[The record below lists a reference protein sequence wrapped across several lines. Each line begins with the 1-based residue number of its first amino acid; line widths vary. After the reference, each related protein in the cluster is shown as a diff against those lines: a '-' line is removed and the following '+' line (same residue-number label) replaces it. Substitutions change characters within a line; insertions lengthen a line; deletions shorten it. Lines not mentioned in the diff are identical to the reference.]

1 MNTHLQTLC
10 TEQILRPLDCQFAAM
25 LTPDGHPLLQLV
37 FALLSAQTG
46 SGHVCLPLSQIIS
59 PAEQGRRHAEIMQS
73 VWRSL
78 GEPGLSEIKAALSS
92 SDAVSDGSLPA
103 PVVLSEGN
111 LYLHRMWRYECRVA
125 EFFSRPQPVTADT
138 EKLRPV
144 LDVLFGVTEHETD
157 WQKIA
162 AAVAVSSRTAVI
174 SGGPGT
180 GKTTTVARILAALV
194 QSAAEPLLI
203 ELAAPT
209 GKAAARLTESLGAA
223 IARLDLP
230 DTQKAMMPVQ
240 AKTLHRLLGA
250 QPDSRRLRYHQK
262 NPLVSDVLI
271 VDEASMVDLP
281 MMAALIDALPEKA
294 ILILLGDKDQLA
306 SVEAGAVLGDIC
318 RFAESGYTPQR
329 RQALEAMTGC
339 VLPDKSPAHPVN
351 VQDHLCLLRKSFR
364 FDAGSGIGQ
373 LAAAVNNGD
382 VRETMAVLGGQ
393 RSDVRYVPLEDEE
406 GYAQV
411 LTDTMKAYLPFLSLV
426 KQHAEPEA
434 VLEAFGQ
441 FRLLCALRGGPFGVE
456 GLNERI
462 ERLLHQQGHIRRPLI
477 HRHRAYHGKPVMI
490 SRNDSPLGLFNGD
503 IGIMLTDENHEL
515 RVFFRLPDGTI
526 RGIRPNRLPAHETA
540 YVMTVHK
547 SQGSEF
553 THTALVLPVRPS
565 PLVSRELLYTAL
577 TRAKQ
582 FLTIYS
588 REECIKRA
596 VKTPTQRYSGLSERL
611 R

>member
-10 TEQILRPLDCQFAAM
+10 AEQILRPLDCQFAAM
-25 LTPDGHPLLQLV
+25 LAPDSHPLLQLV

-46 SGHVCLPLSQIIS
+46 GGHVCLPLSRII
-59 PAEQGRRHAEIMQS
+59 PAAEQGGRHAEIMQS
-73 VWRSL
+73 VWQAL
-78 GEPGLSEIKAALSS
+78 NEPGLPEIKAALSA
-92 SDAVSDGSLPA
+92 SDAVSDGSLPS
-103 PVVLSEGN
+103 PVVLSEEN
-111 LYLHRMWRYECRVA
+111 LYLHRMWQYECRVA
-125 EFFSRPQPVTADT
+125 EFFSRPQRVSADA

-144 LDVLFGVTEHETD
+144 LDALFGTEEPED

-194 QSAAEPLLI
+194 QSAAQPLLI

-209 GKAAARLTESLGAA
+209 GKAAARLTESLGEA
-223 IARLDLP
+223 IAQLDLT
-230 DTQKAMMPVQ
+230 DAQRAMMPEQ

-250 QPDSRRLRYHQK
+250 QPDSRRLRHHQK
-262 NPLVSDVLI
+262 NPLMSDVLI

-281 MMAALIDALPEKA
+281 MMAALIDALPENA
-294 ILILLGDKDQLA
+294 MLILLGDKDQLA

-373 LAAAVNNGD
+373 LATAVNNGD

-393 RSDVRYVPLEDEE
+393 RPDVRYVPLEDEE

-426 KQHAEPEA
+426 KQHADPAA
-434 VLEAFGQ
+434 VLDAFSQ
-441 FRLLCALRGGPFGVE
+441 FRLLCALREGPFGVE

-462 ERLLHQQGHIRRPLI
+462 ERLLHQQGYIRRPLI

-515 RVFFRLPDGTI
+515 RVYFRLPDGTI
-526 RGIRPNRLPAHETA
+526 RSIRPSRLPAHETA

-553 THTALVLPVRPS
+553 AHTALVLAVQPS

-588 REECIKRA
+588 REECVKRA
-596 VKTPTQRYSGLSERL
+596 MKTPTQRYSGLSGRL

>member
-10 TEQILRPLDCQFAAM
+10 AEQILRPLDCQFAAM
-25 LTPDGHPLLQLV
+25 LAPDSHPLLQLV

-46 SGHVCLPLSQIIS
+46 GGHVCLPLSRII
-59 PAEQGRRHAEIMQS
+59 PAAEQGGRHAEIMQS
-73 VWRSL
+73 VWREL
-78 GEPGLSEIKAALSS
+78 NEPGLPEIKAALSA
-92 SDAVSDGSLPA
+92 SDAVSDGSLPS
-103 PVVLSEGN
+103 PVVLSEEN
-111 LYLHRMWRYECRVA
+111 LYLHRMWQYECRVA
-125 EFFSRPQPVTADT
+125 EFFSRPQRVSAET

-144 LDVLFGVTEHETD
+144 LDALFGTEELED

-194 QSAAEPLLI
+194 QSTADPLLI

-209 GKAAARLTESLGAA
+209 GKAAARLTESLGEA
-223 IARLDLP
+223 IAQLDLT
-230 DTQKAMMPVQ
+230 DAQRAMMPAQ

-250 QPDSRRLRYHQK
+250 QPDSRRLRHHQK
-262 NPLVSDVLI
+262 NPLMSDVLI

-281 MMAALIDALPEKA
+281 MMAALIDALPENA
-294 ILILLGDKDQLA
+294 MLILLGDKDQLA

-373 LAAAVNNGD
+373 LATAVNNGD

-393 RSDVRYVPLEDEE
+393 RPDVRYVPLEDED

-426 KQHAEPEA
+426 KQHADPA
-434 VLEAFGQ
+434 VVLDAFSQ
-441 FRLLCALRGGPFGVE
+441 FRLLCALREGPFGVE

-515 RVFFRLPDGTI
+515 RVYFRLPDGTI
-526 RGIRPNRLPAHETA
+526 RSIRPSRLPAHETA

-553 THTALVLPVRPS
+553 AHTALVLPVQPS

-588 REECIKRA
+588 REECVKRA
-596 VKTPTQRYSGLSERL
+596 VKTPTQRYSGLSGRL

>member
-25 LTPDGHPLLQLV
+25 LAPDTDPLLQLV

-46 SGHVCLPLSQIIS
+46 GGHVCLPLSRII
-59 PAEQGRRHAEIMQS
+59 PAAEQGGRHAEIMQS
-73 VWRSL
+73 VWRAL
-78 GEPGLSEIKAALSS
+78 NEPGLPEIKAALSA

-103 PVVLSEGN
+103 PVVLSEEN
-111 LYLHRMWRYECRVA
+111 LYLHRMWQYECRVA
-125 EFFSRPQPVTADT
+125 EFFSRHQQVSADA

-144 LDVLFGVTEHETD
+144 LDTLFGTEEPED

-209 GKAAARLTESLGAA
+209 GKAAARLTESLGEA
-223 IARLDLP
+223 IAQLDLT
-230 DTQKAMMPVQ
+230 DTQRAMMPDQ

-250 QPDSRRLRYHQK
+250 QPDSRRLRHHQK
-262 NPLVSDVLI
+262 NPLMSDVLI

-281 MMAALIDALPEKA
+281 MMAALIDALPENA
-294 ILILLGDKDQLA
+294 MLILLGDKDQLA

-329 RQALEAMTGC
+329 RQALEVMTGC

-373 LAAAVNNGD
+373 LATAVNNGD

-393 RSDVRYVPLEDEE
+393 RPDVRYVPLENED

-426 KQHAEPEA
+426 KQHADPAA
-434 VLEAFGQ
+434 VLDAFSQ
-441 FRLLCALRGGPFGVE
+441 FRLLCALREGPFGVE

-477 HRHRAYHGKPVMI
+477 YRHRAYHGKPVMI

-515 RVFFRLPDGTI
+515 RVYFRLPDGTI
-526 RGIRPNRLPAHETA
+526 RSIRPSRLPAHETA

-553 THTALVLPVRPS
+553 AHTALVLPVQPS

-588 REECIKRA
+588 REECVKRA
-596 VKTPTQRYSGLSERL
+596 VKTPTQRYSGLSGRL

>member
-10 TEQILRPLDCQFAAM
+10 AEQILRPLDCQFAAM
-25 LTPDGHPLLQLV
+25 LVPDSHPLLQLV

-46 SGHVCLPLSQIIS
+46 GGHVCLPLSQII
-59 PAEQGRRHAEIMQS
+59 PAAEQGGRHAEIMQS
-73 VWRSL
+73 VWRAL
-78 GEPGLSEIKAALSS
+78 NEPGLPEIKAALSA

-103 PVVLSEGN
+103 PVVLSEDN
-111 LYLHRMWRYECRVA
+111 LYLHRMWQYECRVA
-125 EFFSRPQPVTADT
+125 EFFSRPQQVSAEA

-144 LDVLFGVTEHETD
+144 LDALFGTEEPED

-162 AAVAVSSRTAVI
+162 AAVAVSSRTSVI

-209 GKAAARLTESLGAA
+209 GKAAARLTESLGEA
-223 IARLDLP
+223 IAQLDLT
-230 DTQKAMMPVQ
+230 DAQRAMMPEQ

-250 QPDSRRLRYHQK
+250 QPDSRRLRHHQK
-262 NPLVSDVLI
+262 NPLMSDVLI

-281 MMAALIDALPEKA
+281 MMASLIDALPENA

-373 LAAAVNNGD
+373 LATAVNNGD
-382 VRETMAVLGGQ
+382 IRETMAVLGGQ
-393 RSDVRYVPLEDEE
+393 RPDVRYVPLEDEE

-411 LTDTMKAYLPFLSLV
+411 LTDTMKAYLLF
-426 KQHAEPEA
+426 
-434 VLEAFGQ
+434 
-441 FRLLCALRGGPFGVE
+441 
-456 GLNERI
+456 
-462 ERLLHQQGHIRRPLI
+462 HQ
-477 HRHRAYHGKPVMI
+477 
-490 SRNDSPLGLFNGD
+490 
-503 IGIMLTDENHEL
+503 
-515 RVFFRLPDGTI
+515 
-526 RGIRPNRLPAHETA
+526 
-540 YVMTVHK
+540 
-547 SQGSEF
+547 
-553 THTALVLPVRPS
+553 
-565 PLVSRELLYTAL
+565 
-577 TRAKQ
+577 
-582 FLTIYS
+582 
-588 REECIKRA
+588 
-596 VKTPTQRYSGLSERL
+596 
-611 R
+611 

>member
-25 LTPDGHPLLQLV
+25 LAPDSHPLLQLV

-46 SGHVCLPLSQIIS
+46 GGHVCLPLSRII
-59 PAEQGRRHAEIMQS
+59 PAAEQGGRHAEIMQS
-73 VWRSL
+73 VWQAL
-78 GEPGLSEIKAALSS
+78 NEPGLPEIKAALSA
-92 SDAVSDGSLPA
+92 SDAVSDGSLPS
-103 PVVLSEGN
+103 PVVLSEEN
-111 LYLHRMWRYECRVA
+111 LYLHRMWQYECRVA
-125 EFFSRPQPVTADT
+125 EFFSRPQRISADA

-144 LDVLFGVTEHETD
+144 LDALFGTEEPED

-209 GKAAARLTESLGAA
+209 GKAAARLTESLGEA
-223 IARLDLP
+223 IAQLDLT
-230 DTQKAMMPVQ
+230 DAQRAMMPEQ

-250 QPDSRRLRYHQK
+250 QPDSRRLRHHQK
-262 NPLVSDVLI
+262 NPLMSDVLI

-281 MMAALIDALPEKA
+281 MMAALIDALPENA
-294 ILILLGDKDQLA
+294 MLILLGDKDQLA

-373 LAAAVNNGD
+373 LATAVNNGD

-393 RSDVRYVPLEDEE
+393 RPDVRYVPLEDEE

-426 KQHAEPEA
+426 KQHADPAA
-434 VLEAFGQ
+434 VLDAFSQ
-441 FRLLCALRGGPFGVE
+441 FRLLCALREGPFGVE

-515 RVFFRLPDGTI
+515 RVYFRLPDGTI
-526 RGIRPNRLPAHETA
+526 RSIRPSRLPAHETA

-553 THTALVLPVRPS
+553 AHTALVLPVQPS

-588 REECIKRA
+588 REECVKRA
-596 VKTPTQRYSGLSERL
+596 VKTPTQRYSGLSGRL

>member
-10 TEQILRPLDCQFAAM
+10 AEQILRPLDCQFAAM
-25 LTPDGHPLLQLV
+25 LAPDSHPLLQFV

-46 SGHVCLPLSQIIS
+46 GGHVCLPLSRII
-59 PAEQGRRHAEIMQS
+59 PAAEQGGRHAEIMQS
-73 VWRSL
+73 VWRAL
-78 GEPGLSEIKAALSS
+78 NEPGLPEIKAALSA

-103 PVVLSEGN
+103 PVVLSEEN
-111 LYLHRMWRYECRVA
+111 LYLHRMWQYECRVA
-125 EFFSRPQPVTADT
+125 EFFSRPQRISADA

-144 LDVLFGVTEHETD
+144 LDALFGTEEPED

-162 AAVAVSSRTAVI
+162 AAVAVSSRTSVI

-209 GKAAARLTESLGAA
+209 GKAAARLTESLGEA
-223 IARLDLP
+223 IAQLDLT
-230 DTQKAMMPVQ
+230 DAQRAMMPEQ

-250 QPDSRRLRYHQK
+250 QPDSRRLRHHQK
-262 NPLVSDVLI
+262 NPLMSDVLI

-281 MMAALIDALPEKA
+281 MMASLIDALPENA

-373 LAAAVNNGD
+373 LATAVNNGD
-382 VRETMAVLGGQ
+382 IRETMAVLGGQ
-393 RSDVRYVPLEDEE
+393 RPDVRYVPLEDEE

-426 KQHAEPEA
+426 KQHADPAA
-434 VLEAFGQ
+434 VLDAFSQ
-441 FRLLCALRGGPFGVE
+441 FRLLCALREGPFGVE

-515 RVFFRLPDGTI
+515 RVYFRLPDGTI
-526 RGIRPNRLPAHETA
+526 RSIRPSRLPAHETA

-553 THTALVLPVRPS
+553 AHTALVLPVQPS

-588 REECIKRA
+588 REECVKRA
-596 VKTPTQRYSGLSERL
+596 VKTPTQRYSGLSGRL

>member
-25 LTPDGHPLLQLV
+25 LAPDSHPLLQLV

-46 SGHVCLPLSQIIS
+46 GGHVCLPLSRII
-59 PAEQGRRHAEIMQS
+59 PAAEQGGRHAEIMQS
-73 VWRSL
+73 VWQAL
-78 GEPGLSEIKAALSS
+78 NEPGLPEIKAALSA
-92 SDAVSDGSLPA
+92 SDAVSDGSLPS
-103 PVVLSEGN
+103 PVVLSEEN
-111 LYLHRMWRYECRVA
+111 LYLHRMWQYECRVA
-125 EFFSRPQPVTADT
+125 KFFSRPQRVSADAG
-138 EKLRPV
+138 KLRPV
-144 LDVLFGVTEHETD
+144 LDALFGTEESED

-209 GKAAARLTESLGAA
+209 GKAAARLTESLGEA
-223 IARLDLP
+223 IAQLDLT
-230 DTQKAMMPVQ
+230 DAQRAMMPEK

-250 QPDSRRLRYHQK
+250 QPDSRRLRHHQK
-262 NPLVSDVLI
+262 NPLMSDVLI

-281 MMAALIDALPEKA
+281 MMAALIDALPENA
-294 ILILLGDKDQLA
+294 MLILLGDKDQLA

-373 LAAAVNNGD
+373 LATAVNNGD

-393 RSDVRYVPLEDEE
+393 RPDVRYVPLEDEE

-426 KQHAEPEA
+426 KQHADPA
-434 VLEAFGQ
+434 VVLDAFSQ
-441 FRLLCALRGGPFGVE
+441 FRLLCALREGPFGVE

-515 RVFFRLPDGTI
+515 RVYFRLPDGTI
-526 RGIRPNRLPAHETA
+526 RSIRPSRLPAHETA

-553 THTALVLPVRPS
+553 AHTALVLPVQPS

-588 REECIKRA
+588 REECVKRA
-596 VKTPTQRYSGLSERL
+596 VKTPTQRYSGLSGRL

>member
-25 LTPDGHPLLQLV
+25 LAPDSHPLLQLI

-46 SGHVCLPLSQIIS
+46 GGHVCLPLSRII
-59 PAEQGRRHAEIMQS
+59 PAAEQGGRHAEIMQS
-73 VWRSL
+73 VWREL
-78 GEPGLSEIKAALSS
+78 NEPGLPEIKAALSA

-103 PVVLSEGN
+103 PVVLSEEN
-111 LYLHRMWRYECRVA
+111 LYLHRMWQYECRVA
-125 EFFSRPQPVTADT
+125 AFFSRPQTVAADAG
-138 EKLRPV
+138 KLRPV
-144 LDVLFGVTEHETD
+144 LDALFGTKEPED

-194 QSAAEPLLI
+194 QSATEPLLI

-209 GKAAARLTESLGAA
+209 GKAAARLTESLGEA
-223 IARLDLP
+223 IAQLDLTE
-230 DTQKAMMPVQ
+230 TQRAMMPDQ

-250 QPDSRRLRYHQK
+250 QPDSRRLRHHQK
-262 NPLVSDVLI
+262 NPLMSDVLI

-281 MMAALIDALPEKA
+281 MMAALIDALPENA
-294 ILILLGDKDQLA
+294 MLILLGDKDQLA

-351 VQDHLCLLRKSFR
+351 VQDHLCLLRKSYR

-393 RSDVRYVPLEDEE
+393 RPDVRYVPLENEE

-426 KQHAEPEA
+426 KQHADPVA
-434 VLEAFGQ
+434 VLDAFSQ
-441 FRLLCALRGGPFGVE
+441 FQLLCALREGPFGVE

-477 HRHRAYHGKPVMI
+477 HRNRAYHGKPVMI

-515 RVFFRLPDGTI
+515 RVYFRLPDGTI
-526 RGIRPNRLPAHETA
+526 RSIRPSRLPAHETA

-553 THTALVLPVRPS
+553 AHTALVLPVQPS

-588 REECIKRA
+588 REECVKRA
-596 VKTPTQRYSGLSERL
+596 VKTPTQRYSGLSGRL

>member
-10 TEQILRPLDCQFAAM
+10 AEQILRPLDCQFAAM
-25 LTPDGHPLLQLV
+25 LAPDSHPLLQLV

-46 SGHVCLPLSQIIS
+46 GGHVCLPLSRII
-59 PAEQGRRHAEIMQS
+59 PAAEQGGRHAEIMQS
-73 VWRSL
+73 VWREL
-78 GEPGLSEIKAALSS
+78 NEPGLPEIKAALSA
-92 SDAVSDGSLPA
+92 SDAVSDGSLPS
-103 PVVLSEGN
+103 PVVLSDEN
-111 LYLHRMWRYECRVA
+111 LYLHRMWQYECRVA
-125 EFFSRPQPVTADT
+125 EFFSRPQRVSADA

-144 LDVLFGVTEHETD
+144 LDALFGTEEPED

-194 QSAAEPLLI
+194 QSTADPLLI

-209 GKAAARLTESLGAA
+209 GKAAARLTESLGEA
-223 IARLDLP
+223 IAQLDLT
-230 DTQKAMMPVQ
+230 DAQRAMMPDQ

-250 QPDSRRLRYHQK
+250 QPDSRRLRHHQK
-262 NPLVSDVLI
+262 NPLMSDVLI

-281 MMAALIDALPEKA
+281 MMAALIDALPENA
-294 ILILLGDKDQLA
+294 MLILLGDKDQLA

-373 LAAAVNNGD
+373 LATAVNNGD

-393 RSDVRYVPLEDEE
+393 RPDVRYVPLENED

-426 KQHAEPEA
+426 KQHADPAA
-434 VLEAFGQ
+434 VLDAFSQ
-441 FRLLCALRGGPFGVE
+441 FRLLCALREGPFGVE

-515 RVFFRLPDGTI
+515 RVYFRLPDGTI
-526 RGIRPNRLPAHETA
+526 RSIRPSRLPAHETA

-553 THTALVLPVRPS
+553 AHTALVLPVQPS

-588 REECIKRA
+588 REECVKRA
-596 VKTPTQRYSGLSERL
+596 VKTPTQRYSGLSGRL

>member
-10 TEQILRPLDCQFAAM
+10 AEQILRPLDCQFAAM
-25 LTPDGHPLLQLV
+25 LAPDSHPLLQLV

-46 SGHVCLPLSQIIS
+46 GGHVCLPLSRII
-59 PAEQGRRHAEIMQS
+59 PAAEQGGRHAEIMQS
-73 VWRSL
+73 VWQAL
-78 GEPGLSEIKAALSS
+78 NEPGLPEIKAALSA
-92 SDAVSDGSLPA
+92 SDAVSDGSLPS
-103 PVVLSEGN
+103 PVVLSEEN
-111 LYLHRMWRYECRVA
+111 LYLHRMWQYECRVA
-125 EFFSRPQPVTADT
+125 EFFSRPQRVSADA

-144 LDVLFGVTEHETD
+144 LDALFGTEEPED

-209 GKAAARLTESLGAA
+209 GKAAARLTESLGEA
-223 IARLDLP
+223 IAKLDLT
-230 DTQKAMMPVQ
+230 DAQRAMMPEQ

-250 QPDSRRLRYHQK
+250 QPDSRRLRHHQK
-262 NPLVSDVLI
+262 NPLMSDVLI

-281 MMAALIDALPEKA
+281 MMAALIDALPENA
-294 ILILLGDKDQLA
+294 MLILLGDKDQLA

-373 LAAAVNNGD
+373 LATAVNNGD

-393 RSDVRYVPLEDEE
+393 RPDVRYVPLEDED

-426 KQHAEPEA
+426 KQHADPAA
-434 VLEAFGQ
+434 VLDAFSQ
-441 FRLLCALRGGPFGVE
+441 FRLLCALREGPFGVE

-515 RVFFRLPDGTI
+515 RVYFRLPDGTI
-526 RGIRPNRLPAHETA
+526 RSIRPSRLPAHETA

-553 THTALVLPVRPS
+553 AHTALVLPVQPS

-588 REECIKRA
+588 REECVKRA
-596 VKTPTQRYSGLSERL
+596 VKTPTQRYSGLSGRL

>member
-10 TEQILRPLDCQFAAM
+10 AEQILRPLDCQFAAM
-25 LTPDGHPLLQLV
+25 LAPDSHPLLQLV

-46 SGHVCLPLSQIIS
+46 GGHVCLPLSRII
-59 PAEQGRRHAEIMQS
+59 PAAEQGGRHAEIMQS
-73 VWRSL
+73 VWREL
-78 GEPGLSEIKAALSS
+78 NEPGLPEIKAALSA
-92 SDAVSDGSLPA
+92 SDAVSDGSLPS
-103 PVVLSEGN
+103 PVVLSEEN
-111 LYLHRMWRYECRVA
+111 LYLHRMWQYECRVA
-125 EFFSRPQPVTADT
+125 EFFSRPQRVSAET

-144 LDVLFGVTEHETD
+144 LDALFGTEEPED

-194 QSAAEPLLI
+194 QSAADPLLI

-209 GKAAARLTESLGAA
+209 GKAAARLTESLGEA
-223 IARLDLP
+223 IAQLDLT
-230 DTQKAMMPVQ
+230 DAQRAMMPEQ

-250 QPDSRRLRYHQK
+250 QPDSRRLRHHQK
-262 NPLVSDVLI
+262 NPLMSDVLI

-281 MMAALIDALPEKA
+281 MMAALIDALPENA
-294 ILILLGDKDQLA
+294 MLILLGDKDQLA

-373 LAAAVNNGD
+373 LATAVNNGD

-393 RSDVRYVPLEDEE
+393 RPDVRYVPLENED

-426 KQHAEPEA
+426 KQHADPAA
-434 VLEAFGQ
+434 VLDAFSQ
-441 FRLLCALRGGPFGVE
+441 FRLLCALREGPFGVE

-515 RVFFRLPDGTI
+515 RVYFRLPDGTI
-526 RGIRPNRLPAHETA
+526 RSIRPSRLPAHETA

-553 THTALVLPVRPS
+553 AHTALVLPVQPS

-588 REECIKRA
+588 REECVKRA
-596 VKTPTQRYSGLSERL
+596 VKTPTQRYSGLSGRL

>member
-10 TEQILRPLDCQFAAM
+10 AEQILRPLDCQFAAM
-25 LTPDGHPLLQLV
+25 LAPDSHPLLQLV

-46 SGHVCLPLSQIIS
+46 GGHVCLPLSRII
-59 PAEQGRRHAEIMQS
+59 PAAEQGGRHAEIMQS
-73 VWRSL
+73 VWREL
-78 GEPGLSEIKAALSS
+78 NEPGLPEIKAALSA
-92 SDAVSDGSLPA
+92 SDAVSDGSLPS
-103 PVVLSEGN
+103 PVVLSEEN
-111 LYLHRMWRYECRVA
+111 LYLHRMWQYECRVA
-125 EFFSRPQPVTADT
+125 EFFSRPQRVSAET

-144 LDVLFGVTEHETD
+144 LDALFGTEEPED

-194 QSAAEPLLI
+194 QSAADPLLI

-209 GKAAARLTESLGAA
+209 GKAAARLTESLGEA
-223 IARLDLP
+223 IAQLDLT
-230 DTQKAMMPVQ
+230 DAQRAMMPEQ

-250 QPDSRRLRYHQK
+250 QPDSRRLRHHQK
-262 NPLVSDVLI
+262 NPLMSDVLI

-281 MMAALIDALPEKA
+281 MMAALIDALPENA
-294 ILILLGDKDQLA
+294 MLILLGDKDQLA

-373 LAAAVNNGD
+373 LATAVNNGD

-393 RSDVRYVPLEDEE
+393 RPDVRYVPLEDED

-426 KQHAEPEA
+426 KQHADPA
-434 VLEAFGQ
+434 VVLDAFSQ
-441 FRLLCALRGGPFGVE
+441 FRLLCALREGPFGVE

-515 RVFFRLPDGTI
+515 RVYFRLPDGTI
-526 RGIRPNRLPAHETA
+526 RSIRPSRLPAHETA

-553 THTALVLPVRPS
+553 AHTALVLPVQPS

-588 REECIKRA
+588 REECVKRA
-596 VKTPTQRYSGLSERL
+596 VKTPTQRYSGLSGRL

>member
-10 TEQILRPLDCQFAAM
+10 AEQILRPLDCRFAAM
-25 LTPDGHPLLQLV
+25 LAPDSNPLLQIV

-46 SGHVCLPLSQIIS
+46 AGHVCLPLSRII
-59 PAEQGRRHAEIMQS
+59 PTAEQSGRHAEVIRS
-73 VWRSL
+73 VWTAL
-78 GEPGLSEIKAALSS
+78 NEPGLSEITAALSA

-111 LYLHRMWRYECRVA
+111 LYLHRMWQYECRVA
-125 EFFSRPQPVTADT
+125 EFFSRPQQVSADT
-138 EKLRPV
+138 KKLRLV
-144 LDVLFGVTEHETD
+144 LDTLFGVAEQETN

-162 AAVAVSSRTAVI
+162 AAVAISSRTAVI

-194 QSAAEPLLI
+194 QSASEPMLI

-209 GKAAARLTESLGAA
+209 GKAAARLTESLGEA
-223 IARLDLP
+223 IAQLDLT
-230 DTQKAMMPVQ
+230 DAQRAMMPDQ

-250 QPDSRRLRYHQK
+250 QPDSRRLRHHQK
-262 NPLVSDVLI
+262 NPLMSDVLI
-271 VDEASMVDLP
+271 VDEASMIDLP

-318 RFAESGYTPQR
+318 RFAEAGYTPQR
-329 RQALEAMTGC
+329 RQMLEAMTGC
-339 VLPDKSPAHPVN
+339 VLPDKSPEYPVN

-373 LAAAVNNGD
+373 LATAVNNGD
-382 VRETMAVLGGQ
+382 VRETMAVLRGQ
-393 RSDVRYVPLEDEE
+393 RSDVRYVPLEDED

-411 LTDTMKAYLPFLSLV
+411 LTDTMKAYQPFLSRV
-426 KQHAEPEA
+426 KQHAEPAA
-434 VLEAFGQ
+434 VLEAFSQ
-441 FRLLCALRGGPFGVE
+441 FRLLCALREGPFGVE

-462 ERLLHQQGHIRRPLI
+462 ERLLHQQGHIRRPVI

-515 RVFFRLPDGTI
+515 RVCFRLPDGTI
-526 RGIRPNRLPAHETA
+526 KSIRPNRLPAHETA

-553 THTALVLPVRPS
+553 AHTALVLPVQPS

-588 REECIKRA
+588 REECVKRA

>member
-1 MNTHLQTLC
+1 MNTHLQTLSA
-10 TEQILRPLDCQFAAM
+10 EQILRPLDCQFAAM
-25 LTPDGHPLLQLV
+25 LAPDSHPLLQLV

-46 SGHVCLPLSQIIS
+46 GGHVCLPLSRII
-59 PAEQGRRHAEIMQS
+59 PAAEQGGRHAEIMQS
-73 VWRSL
+73 VWREL
-78 GEPGLSEIKAALSS
+78 NEPGLPEIKAALSA
-92 SDAVSDGSLPA
+92 SDAVSDGSLPS
-103 PVVLSEGN
+103 PVVLSEEN
-111 LYLHRMWRYECRVA
+111 LYLHRMWQYECRVA
-125 EFFSRPQPVTADT
+125 EFFSRPQRVSADA

-144 LDVLFGVTEHETD
+144 LDALFGTEEPED

-194 QSAAEPLLI
+194 QSTADPLLI

-209 GKAAARLTESLGAA
+209 GKAAARLTESLGEA
-223 IARLDLP
+223 IAQLDLT
-230 DTQKAMMPVQ
+230 DAQRAMMPDQ

-250 QPDSRRLRYHQK
+250 QPDSRRLRHHQK
-262 NPLVSDVLI
+262 NPLMSDVLI

-281 MMAALIDALPEKA
+281 MMAALIDALPENA
-294 ILILLGDKDQLA
+294 MLILLGDKDQLA

-373 LAAAVNNGD
+373 LATAVNNGD

-393 RSDVRYVPLEDEE
+393 RPDVRYVPLENED

-426 KQHAEPEA
+426 KQHADPAA
-434 VLEAFGQ
+434 VLDAFSQ
-441 FRLLCALRGGPFGVE
+441 FRLLCALREGPFGVE

-515 RVFFRLPDGTI
+515 RVYFRLPDGTI
-526 RGIRPNRLPAHETA
+526 RSIRPSRLPAHETA

-553 THTALVLPVRPS
+553 AHTALVLPVQPS

-588 REECIKRA
+588 REECVKRA
-596 VKTPTQRYSGLSERL
+596 VKTPTQRYSGLSGRL

>member
-1 MNTHLQTLC
+1 MNTHLQMLC
-10 TEQILRPLDCQFAAM
+10 EEHILRPLDCQFAAM
-25 LTPDGHPLLQLV
+25 LAPDSHPLLQLV

-46 SGHVCLPLSQIIS
+46 SGHVCLPLSRII
-59 PAEQGRRHAEIMQS
+59 PAAEQSGRHAEIMQS
-73 VWRSL
+73 VWRAL
-78 GEPGLSEIKAALSS
+78 NEPGLPEIKAALSA

-103 PVVLSEGN
+103 PVVLSEEN
-111 LYLHRMWRYECRVA
+111 LYLHRMWQYECRVA
-125 EFFSRPQPVTADT
+125 EFFSRPQRVSAEA

-144 LDVLFGVTEHETD
+144 LDALFGTKEPED

-180 GKTTTVARILAALV
+180 GKTTTVARILATLV

-209 GKAAARLTESLGAA
+209 GKAAARLTESLGEA
-223 IARLDLP
+223 IAQLDLT
-230 DTQKAMMPVQ
+230 DTQRAMMPDQ

-250 QPDSRRLRYHQK
+250 QPDSRRLRHHQK
-262 NPLVSDVLI
+262 NPLMSDVLI

-281 MMAALIDALPEKA
+281 MMAALIDALPENA
-294 ILILLGDKDQLA
+294 MLILLGDKDQLA

-329 RQALEAMTGC
+329 RQVLEAMTGC

-373 LAAAVNNGD
+373 LAAAVNRGD

-393 RSDVRYVPLEDEE
+393 RPDVRYVPLEDED

-426 KQHAEPEA
+426 KQHADPA
-434 VLEAFGQ
+434 VVLDAFSQ
-441 FRLLCALRGGPFGVE
+441 FRLLCALREGPFGVE

-515 RVFFRLPDGTI
+515 RVYFRLPDGTI
-526 RGIRPNRLPAHETA
+526 RGIRPSRLPAHETA

-553 THTALVLPVRPS
+553 AHTALVLPVQPS

-577 TRAKQ
+577 TRAKK

-588 REECIKRA
+588 REECVKRA
-596 VKTPTQRYSGLSERL
+596 VKTPTQRYSGLSGRL

>member
-10 TEQILRPLDCQFAAM
+10 AEQILRPLDCQFAAM
-25 LTPDGHPLLQLV
+25 LAPDSHPLLQLV

-46 SGHVCLPLSQIIS
+46 GGHVCLPLSRII
-59 PAEQGRRHAEIMQS
+59 PAAEQGGRHAEIMQS
-73 VWRSL
+73 VWREL
-78 GEPGLSEIKAALSS
+78 NEPGLPEIKAALSA
-92 SDAVSDGSLPA
+92 SDAVSDGSLPS
-103 PVVLSEGN
+103 PVVLSEEN
-111 LYLHRMWRYECRVA
+111 LYLHRMWQYECRVA
-125 EFFSRPQPVTADT
+125 EFFSRPQRVSAET

-144 LDVLFGVTEHETD
+144 LDALFGTEEPED

-194 QSAAEPLLI
+194 QSAADPLLI

-209 GKAAARLTESLGAA
+209 GKAAARLTESLGEA
-223 IARLDLP
+223 IAQLDLT
-230 DTQKAMMPVQ
+230 DAQRAMMPEQ

-250 QPDSRRLRYHQK
+250 QPDSRRLRHHQK
-262 NPLVSDVLI
+262 NPLMSDVLI

-281 MMAALIDALPEKA
+281 MMAALIDALPENA
-294 ILILLGDKDQLA
+294 MLILLGDKDQLA

-373 LAAAVNNGD
+373 LATAVNNGD

-393 RSDVRYVPLEDEE
+393 RPDVRYVPLENED

-426 KQHAEPEA
+426 KQHADPA
-434 VLEAFGQ
+434 VVLDAFSQ
-441 FRLLCALRGGPFGVE
+441 FRLLCALREGPFGVE

-515 RVFFRLPDGTI
+515 RVYFRLPDGTI
-526 RGIRPNRLPAHETA
+526 RSIRPSRLPAHETA

-553 THTALVLPVRPS
+553 AHTALVLPVQPS

-588 REECIKRA
+588 REECVKRA
-596 VKTPTQRYSGLSERL
+596 VKTPTQRYSGLSGRL

>member
-10 TEQILRPLDCQFAAM
+10 AEQILRPLDCQFAAM
-25 LTPDGHPLLQLV
+25 LAPDSHPLLQLV

-46 SGHVCLPLSQIIS
+46 GGHVCLPLSRII
-59 PAEQGRRHAEIMQS
+59 PAAEQGGRHAEIMQS
-73 VWRSL
+73 VWREL
-78 GEPGLSEIKAALSS
+78 NEPGLPEIKAALSA
-92 SDAVSDGSLPA
+92 SDAVSDGSLPS
-103 PVVLSEGN
+103 PVVLSEEN
-111 LYLHRMWRYECRVA
+111 LYLHRMWQYECRVA
-125 EFFSRPQPVTADT
+125 EFFSRPQRVSAET

-144 LDVLFGVTEHETD
+144 LDALFGTEEPED

-194 QSAAEPLLI
+194 QSAADPLLI

-209 GKAAARLTESLGAA
+209 GKAAARLTESLGEA
-223 IARLDLP
+223 IAQLDLT
-230 DTQKAMMPVQ
+230 DAQRAMMPEQ

-250 QPDSRRLRYHQK
+250 QPDSRRLRHHQK
-262 NPLVSDVLI
+262 NPLMSDVLI

-281 MMAALIDALPEKA
+281 MMAALIDALPENA
-294 ILILLGDKDQLA
+294 MLILLGDKDQLA

-318 RFAESGYTPQR
+318 RFAESGYTSQR

-373 LAAAVNNGD
+373 LATAVNNGD

-393 RSDVRYVPLEDEE
+393 RPDVRYVPLEDED

-426 KQHAEPEA
+426 KQHADPA
-434 VLEAFGQ
+434 VVLDAFSQ
-441 FRLLCALRGGPFGVE
+441 FRLLCALREGPFGVE

-515 RVFFRLPDGTI
+515 RVYFRLPDGTI
-526 RGIRPNRLPAHETA
+526 RSIRPSRLPAHETA

-553 THTALVLPVRPS
+553 AHTALVLPVQPS

-588 REECIKRA
+588 REECVKRA
-596 VKTPTQRYSGLSERL
+596 VKTPTQRYSGLSGRL

>member
-10 TEQILRPLDCQFAAM
+10 AEQILRPLDCQFAAM
-25 LTPDGHPLLQLV
+25 LAPDSHPLLQLV

-46 SGHVCLPLSQIIS
+46 GGHVCLPLSRII
-59 PAEQGRRHAEIMQS
+59 PAAEQGGRHAEIMQS
-73 VWRSL
+73 VWQAL
-78 GEPGLSEIKAALSS
+78 NEPGLPEIKAALSA
-92 SDAVSDGSLPA
+92 SDAVSDGSLPS
-103 PVVLSEGN
+103 PVVLSEEN
-111 LYLHRMWRYECRVA
+111 LYLHRMWQYECRVA
-125 EFFSRPQPVTADT
+125 EFFSRPQRVSADA

-144 LDVLFGVTEHETD
+144 LDALFGTEEPED

-209 GKAAARLTESLGAA
+209 GKAAARLTESLGEA
-223 IARLDLP
+223 IAQLDLT
-230 DTQKAMMPVQ
+230 DAQRAMMPEQ
-240 AKTLHRLLGA
+240 TKTLHRLLGA
-250 QPDSRRLRYHQK
+250 QPDSRRLRHHQK
-262 NPLVSDVLI
+262 NPLMSDVLI

-281 MMAALIDALPEKA
+281 MMAALIDALPENA
-294 ILILLGDKDQLA
+294 MLILLGDKDQLA

-373 LAAAVNNGD
+373 LATAVNNGD

-393 RSDVRYVPLEDEE
+393 RPDVRYVPLEDED

-426 KQHAEPEA
+426 KQHADPAA
-434 VLEAFGQ
+434 VLDAFSQ
-441 FRLLCALRGGPFGVE
+441 FRLLCALREGPFGVE

-515 RVFFRLPDGTI
+515 RVYFRLPDGTI
-526 RGIRPNRLPAHETA
+526 RSIRPSRLPAHETA

-553 THTALVLPVRPS
+553 AHTALVLPVQPS

-588 REECIKRA
+588 REECVKRA
-596 VKTPTQRYSGLSERL
+596 VKTPTQRYSGLSGRL

>member
-25 LTPDGHPLLQLV
+25 LAPDSHPLLQLV

-46 SGHVCLPLSQIIS
+46 GGHVCLPLSRII
-59 PAEQGRRHAEIMQS
+59 PAAEQGGRHAEIMQS
-73 VWRSL
+73 VWQAL
-78 GEPGLSEIKAALSS
+78 NEPGLPEIKAALSA
-92 SDAVSDGSLPA
+92 SDAVSDGSLPS
-103 PVVLSEGN
+103 PVVLSEEN
-111 LYLHRMWRYECRVA
+111 LYLHRMWQYECRVA
-125 EFFSRPQPVTADT
+125 EFFSRPQRVSADA

-144 LDVLFGVTEHETD
+144 LDALFGTEEPED

-209 GKAAARLTESLGAA
+209 GKAAARLTESLGEA
-223 IARLDLP
+223 IAQLDLT
-230 DTQKAMMPVQ
+230 DAQRAMMPDQ

-250 QPDSRRLRYHQK
+250 QPDSRRLRHHQK
-262 NPLVSDVLI
+262 NPLMSDVLI

-281 MMAALIDALPEKA
+281 MMAALIDALPENA
-294 ILILLGDKDQLA
+294 MLILLGDKDQLA

-339 VLPDKSPAHPVN
+339 VLPDKSPVHPVN

-373 LAAAVNNGD
+373 LATAVNNGD

-393 RSDVRYVPLEDEE
+393 RPDVRYVPLENEE

-426 KQHAEPEA
+426 KQHADPAA
-434 VLEAFGQ
+434 VLDAFSQ
-441 FRLLCALRGGPFGVE
+441 FRLLCALREGPFGVE

-462 ERLLHQQGHIRRPLI
+462 ERLLHQQGHIRRPLL

-526 RGIRPNRLPAHETA
+526 KSIRPNRLPAHETA

-553 THTALVLPVRPS
+553 AHTALVLPVQPS

-577 TRAKQ
+577 TRAKK

-588 REECIKRA
+588 REECVKRA
-596 VKTPTQRYSGLSERL
+596 VKTPTQRYSGLSGRL

>member
-10 TEQILRPLDCQFAAM
+10 AEQILRPLDCQFAAM
-25 LTPDGHPLLQLV
+25 LAPDSHPLLQLV

-46 SGHVCLPLSQIIS
+46 GGHVCLPLSRII
-59 PAEQGRRHAEIMQS
+59 PAAEQGGRHAEIMQS
-73 VWRSL
+73 VWQAL
-78 GEPGLSEIKAALSS
+78 NEPGLPEIKAALSA
-92 SDAVSDGSLPA
+92 SDAVSDGSLPS
-103 PVVLSEGN
+103 PVVLSEEN
-111 LYLHRMWRYECRVA
+111 LYLHRMWQYECRVA
-125 EFFSRPQPVTADT
+125 EFFSRPQRVSADA

-144 LDVLFGVTEHETD
+144 LDALFGTEEPED

-209 GKAAARLTESLGAA
+209 GKAAARLTESLGQA
-223 IARLDLP
+223 IAQLDLT
-230 DTQKAMMPVQ
+230 DAQRAMMPEQ

-250 QPDSRRLRYHQK
+250 QPDSRRLRHHQK
-262 NPLVSDVLI
+262 NPLMSDVLI

-281 MMAALIDALPEKA
+281 MMAALIDALPENA
-294 ILILLGDKDQLA
+294 MLILLGDKDQLA

-318 RFAESGYTPQR
+318 RFAESGYTPHR

-393 RSDVRYVPLEDEE
+393 RPDVRYVPLENEE

-426 KQHAEPEA
+426 KQHADPAA
-434 VLEAFGQ
+434 VIEAFSQ
-441 FRLLCALRGGPFGVE
+441 FRLLCALREGPFGVE

-477 HRHRAYHGKPVMI
+477 HRYRAYHGKPVMI

-515 RVFFRLPDGTI
+515 RVYFRLPDGTI
-526 RGIRPNRLPAHETA
+526 RSIRPSRLPAHETA

-553 THTALVLPVRPS
+553 AHTALVLPVQPS

-588 REECIKRA
+588 REECVKRA
-596 VKTPTQRYSGLSERL
+596 VKTPTQRYSGLSGRL

>member
-10 TEQILRPLDCQFAAM
+10 AEQILRPLDCQFAAM
-25 LTPDGHPLLQLV
+25 LAPDSHPLLQLV

-46 SGHVCLPLSQIIS
+46 GGHVCLPLSRII
-59 PAEQGRRHAEIMQS
+59 PAAEQGGRHAEIMQS
-73 VWRSL
+73 VWREL
-78 GEPGLSEIKAALSS
+78 NEPGLPEIKAALSV

-103 PVVLSEGN
+103 PVVLSEEN
-111 LYLHRMWRYECRVA
+111 LYLHRMWQYECRVA
-125 EFFSRPQPVTADT
+125 EFFSRPQRVSAET

-144 LDVLFGVTEHETD
+144 LDALFGTEEPED

-194 QSAAEPLLI
+194 QSAADPLLI

-209 GKAAARLTESLGAA
+209 GKAAARLTESLGEA
-223 IARLDLP
+223 IAQLDLT
-230 DTQKAMMPVQ
+230 DAQRAMMPEQ

-250 QPDSRRLRYHQK
+250 QPDSRRLRHHQK
-262 NPLVSDVLI
+262 NPLMSDVLI

-281 MMAALIDALPEKA
+281 MMAALIDALPENA
-294 ILILLGDKDQLA
+294 MLILLGDKDQLA

-373 LAAAVNNGD
+373 LATAVNNGD

-393 RSDVRYVPLEDEE
+393 RPDVRYVPLENED

-426 KQHAEPEA
+426 KQHADPAA
-434 VLEAFGQ
+434 VLDAFSQ
-441 FRLLCALRGGPFGVE
+441 FRLLCALREGPFGVE

-515 RVFFRLPDGTI
+515 RVYFRLPDGTI
-526 RGIRPNRLPAHETA
+526 RSIRPSRLPAHETA

-553 THTALVLPVRPS
+553 AHTALVLPVQPS

-588 REECIKRA
+588 REECVKRA
-596 VKTPTQRYSGLSERL
+596 VKTPTQRYSGLSGRL

>member
-1 MNTHLQTLC
+1 MKAKTLFYC
-10 TEQILRPLDCQFAAM
+10 TECGNETAKWAGKCPACGAWNTIVEQPEHPKGTGKGASVRVGMTRRRACPVTDLTADEEIRFPTGMGELDR
-25 LTPDGHPLLQLV
+25 V
-37 FALLSAQTG
+37 
-46 SGHVCLPLSQIIS
+46 
-59 PAEQGRRHAEIMQS
+59 
-73 VWRSL
+73 L
-78 GEPGLSEIKAALSS
+78 GGG
-92 SDAVSDGSLPA
+92 AVKGSLVLVGGA
-103 PVVLSEGN
+103 PGIGKSTLMLQICSKLCEFSKVLYISGEESEHQLKLRAKRLHVESQQLLVLSETN
-111 LYLHRMWRYECRVA
+111 LG
-125 EFFSRPQPVTADT
+125 
-138 EKLRPV
+138 
-144 LDVLFGVTEHETD
+144 DVLEAVNTE
-157 WQKIA
+157 
-162 AAVAVSSRTAVI
+162 
-174 SGGPGT
+174 
-180 GKTTTVARILAALV
+180 
-194 QSAAEPLLI
+194 
-203 ELAAPT
+203 
-209 GKAAARLTESLGAA
+209 
-223 IARLDLP
+223 
-230 DTQKAMMPVQ
+230 
-240 AKTLHRLLGA
+240 
-250 QPDSRRLRYHQK
+250 QP
-262 NPLVSDVLI
+262 DVLI

-281 MMAALIDALPEKA
+281 MMAALIDALPENA
-294 ILILLGDKDQLA
+294 MLILLGDKDQLA

-373 LAAAVNNGD
+373 LATAVNNGD

-393 RSDVRYVPLEDEE
+393 RPDVRYVPLEDED

-426 KQHAEPEA
+426 KQHADPAA
-434 VLEAFGQ
+434 VLDAFSQ
-441 FRLLCALRGGPFGVE
+441 FRLLCALREGPFGVE

-515 RVFFRLPDGTI
+515 RVYFRLPDGTI
-526 RGIRPNRLPAHETA
+526 RSIRPSRLPAHETA

-553 THTALVLPVRPS
+553 AHTALVLPVQPS

-588 REECIKRA
+588 REECVKRA
-596 VKTPTQRYSGLSERL
+596 VKTPTQRYSGLSGRL